1 MSRTY
6 DLGAIFDEHV
16 ADEFVAKDVTATMA
30 TMTAE
35 PFVTHVPTM
44 MGGVGG
50 RAVADFYRR
59 YLVGHWP
66 ADTEIIPVSRTVG
79 TEGRRRAHLLG
90 SGLAARPGWAAR
102 RDDLPVTGAASR
114 KGAGQGGASQPPAA
128 ALIIGP

>member
-1 MSRTY
+1 MSETY

-35 PFVTHVPTM
+35 PFVNHVPTM

-59 YLVGHWP
+59 
-66 ADTEIIPVSRTVG
+66 
-79 TEGRRRAHLLG
+79 
-90 SGLAARPGWAAR
+90 
-102 RDDLPVTGAASR
+102 
-114 KGAGQGGASQPPAA
+114 
-128 ALIIGP
+128 